1 MSQPLTK
8 SDLFSKSLAVIDNQ
22 HKKITINT
30 RSIALEVGKR
40 NGDLNKK
47 IRYLIKKGLIDE
59 GKLSPTYYTDSS
71 SRKQKS
77 YNLDEE
83 TALQLV
89 MSLSGTKAELLH
101 KKIAMSFTLMK
112 AELYEWKKSR
122 QDVIEPTKTCN
133 DAIEWLRLE
142 LLKEIPESGKPK
154 FLYINIQ
161 KAVTKAA
168 TGNANTDR
176 SVMTSEQLRIIGWL
190 EIQVHDEIE
199 RMKTLDFSAVKIRES
214 ILELLKAG

>member
-1 MSQPLTK
+1 MSQPPTK
-8 SDLFSKSLAVIDNQ
+8 SDLFSNSLVVIDSQ

-101 KKIAMSFTLMK
+101 KKIAIFFTLMK
-112 AELYEWKKSR
+112 AEL
-122 QDVIEPTKTCN
+122 
-133 DAIEWLRLE
+133 IEWR
-142 LLKEIPESGKPK
+142 K
-154 FLYINIQ
+154 
-161 KAVTKAA
+161 
-168 TGNANTDR
+168 
-176 SVMTSEQLRIIGWL
+176 
-190 EIQVHDEIE
+190 
-199 RMKTLDFSAVKIRES
+199 SAKM
-214 ILELLKAG
+214 